1 VADAELLLTG
11 GPVVTMDRASP
22 RAEAVAV
29 SGGRIVAV
37 GGSDE
42 LADLAGGDTRVVALS
57 GRMVVPGF
65 QDAHV
70 HPPSSGLERL
80 RCDLHD
86 IAGAGAVL
94 DAVRRYALTH
104 PDAAWV
110 LGGGWRLPDF
120 PGGTPHRSML
130 DDVTGDRPAYL
141 TNRDGHGA
149 WVNTAALQLAG
160 IAAGTP
166 DPPDGRIERDPD
178 GVPSGTLHEGAMDL
192 VERLAPATTA
202 AEWRAATMEAQAF
215 LHSLGITAWQ
225 DAWVLPA
232 NQEAYLALDREGLL
246 TARVVGGLWWDRD
259 RGLEQILELVERRE
273 ASGGGF
279 PWPASGTR
287 RFRAGTVKIM
297 QDGICENFTAGVL
310 EPYLDAATGRPTDR
324 RGLSFVDP
332 GLLAEAVARLDSEGF
347 QVHVHA
353 IGDRAVREALDAFE
367 LAAARN
373 GPSTMRHHIA
383 HLQVVGPADVP
394 RFGALGVVANCQP
407 FWACLDDQMRDL
419 NAPILG
425 PERVA
430 TQYPF
435 RSLHRAGARLA
446 FGSDWSVTTPD
457 PLAIVQVAVTRV
469 PFDEPDVEPF
479 LPDERLDL
487 DAALEAA
494 TAGSAFV
501 NHLDE
506 LTGAIRPGMAAD
518 LAVVDRDIFA
528 VAPMEI
534 GRARVDLTLARGA
547 PVFDRHGE
555 LR

>member
-1 VADAELLLTG
+1 VADAEILLTG
-11 GPVVTMDRASP
+11 GPVVTMDQRSP
-22 RAEAVAV
+22 PAEAVAV
-29 SGGRIVAV
+29 SGGRIVAAGRAEEV
-37 GGSDE
+37 AE
-42 LADLAGGDTRVVALS
+42 LAGPATRVVALA

-86 IAGAGAVL
+86 LVGAEAVL
-94 DAVRRYALTH
+94 DAVREYARTH
-104 PDAAWV
+104 PDPPWI

-120 PGGTPHRSML
+120 PGGTPDRSLL
-130 DDVTGDRPAYL
+130 DGVTGERPAFL

-149 WVNTAALQLAG
+149 WVNTAALGLAG
-160 IAAGTP
+160 LTAATP
-166 DPPDGRIERDPD
+166 DPPDGRIEREAD
-178 GVPSGTLHEGAMDL
+178 GTPSGTLHEGAMDV
-192 VERLAPATTA
+192 VERFVPATSM
-202 AEWRAATMEAQAF
+202 AEWRAATLEAQAF

-225 DAWVLPA
+225 DSWVLPENA
-232 NQEAYLALDREGLL
+232 EAYLALDREGLL

-259 RGLEQILELVERRE
+259 RGLEQIPDLLERR
-273 ASGGGF
+273 AAAGGGF
-279 PWPASGTR
+279 PWPAEDADPG

-310 EPYLDAATGRPTDR
+310 EPYLAPEPVDR
-324 RGLSFVDP
+324 RGISFVDP
-332 GLLAEAVARLDSEGF
+332 ELLARAVARLDAEGF

-353 IGDRAVREALDAFE
+353 IGDRAAREALDAFE
-367 LAAARN
+367 FAAAEN
-373 GPSTMRHHIA
+373 GPSRWRHHIA
-383 HLQVVGPADVP
+383 HLQVVHPADVP
-394 RFGALGVVANCQP
+394 RFGALGVAANCQP

-419 NAPILG
+419 NVPILG

-435 RSLHRAGARLA
+435 RSLRRAGARLA

-457 PLAIVQVAVTRV
+457 PLAILQVAVTRA

-479 LPDERLDL
+479 LPEERLDL
-487 DAALEAA
+487 ATALEAA

-501 NHLDE
+501 NHLDGF
-506 LTGAIRPGMAAD
+506 TGAIRPGMAAD
-518 LAVVDRDIFA
+518 LTVIDRDVFA
-528 VAPMEI
+528 AVPMEI
-534 GRARVDLTLARGA
+534 GRARVDLTFVAGV

-555 LR
+555 LA